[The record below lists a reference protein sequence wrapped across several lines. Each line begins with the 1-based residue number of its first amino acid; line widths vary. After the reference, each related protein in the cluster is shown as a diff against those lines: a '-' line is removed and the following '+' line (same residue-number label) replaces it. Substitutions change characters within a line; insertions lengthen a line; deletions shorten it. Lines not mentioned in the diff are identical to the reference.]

1 MLTDKQIRGSKP
13 RDREYI
19 LSDDDRSRGNGR
31 LVIRVRPSGTK
42 TWEYRFFVAGKRR
55 KKTLGSYPEVTLA
68 SARQRAGEIAEGRAE
83 RRTGTG
89 GATADSPKYAATADS
104 PKYGGSLG
112 ELLEAYVA
120 DLRRQGKV
128 SADEIE
134 AGFRRWIQKPMPL
147 LWETRADLVRASD
160 IRDLLAHHIRRGVT
174 TSTNRLRA
182 YLHAAYKFGMTSENN
197 PVVAA
202 DRVWGL
208 TSNPVAA
215 VPAQASF
222 EKPGQRVLTRAEI
235 RHAWGYLI
243 ETPGLGFRVPR
254 LIKLA
259 IATAGQRP
267 SMLLRLRLAD
277 VDLERDVLDIP
288 GDATKNGLP
297 HIVPLGSHAREIAE
311 VLVVQA
317 RHNRQ
322 ELLFPAGHG
331 KGGPIRLNSVSTALQ
346 VYREHW
352 GTEHWTMRD
361 VRRSA
366 KTVLGQEK
374 VSKEH
379 RDRLHGHALTDVSSK
394 HYDRYDYLDEKRE
407 AMAVWD
413 AWLSTTLRGNC
424 QLAEVPKASNC

>member
-19 LSDDDRSRGNGR
+19 ISDDDRSRGNGR
-31 LVIRVRPSGTK
+31 LVLRVRPSGTK
-42 TWEYRFFVAGKRR
+42 TWEYRFFTSGKRR

-89 GATADSPKYAATADS
+89 RATAGSPGYAATAGA

-112 ELLEAYVA
+112 ELLGAYVA

-134 AGFRRWIQKPMPL
+134 AGFRRWIQEPMPL
-147 LWETRADLVRASD
+147 LWETRADLVRAAD

-182 YLHAAYKFGMTSENN
+182 YLHAAYRFGLTSENN

-208 TSNPVAA
+208 TSNPVSA

-222 EKPGQRVLTRAEI
+222 EKAGERVLTIEEV
-235 RHAWGYLI
+235 RHVWGYLA
-243 ETPGLGFRVPR
+243 ETPGLGWRIPR

-277 VDLERDVLDIP
+277 VDLDQGVLDIP
-288 GDATKNGLP
+288 GEATKNGRP
-297 HIVPLGSHAREIAE
+297 HVVPMGTHAREIAE

-317 RHNRQ
+317 RHSGQ

-331 KGGPIRLNSVSTALQ
+331 KAGSIRLNSISTALQ
-346 VYREHW
+346 EYREHW
-352 GTEHWTMRD
+352 ETGHWTMRD
-361 VRRSA
+361 VRRTA
-366 KTVLGQEK
+366 KTILGKKK

-379 RDRLHGHALTDVSSK
+379 RDRLHDHALTDVSSK

-407 AMAVWD
+407 AMAAWD